1 MLKLSKS
8 KVLLLN
14 IGGLGVEI
22 AKNIVLAGVN
32 SLTIIDHK
40 PCQIKDIGCQF
51 YISEEHVAK
60 NLTRLKL

>member
-22 AKNIVLAGVN
+22 AKNIILAGVH
-32 SLTIIDHK
+32 SFTVIDTK
-40 PCQIKDIGCQF
+40 ICQIKDLGSQF
-51 YISEEHVAK
+51 YINEEHIK
-60 NLTRLKL
+60 NKLTR